1 MASVFNTPVLTPLLR
16 AVATLG
22 LRLSGW
28 KLDLAQMPHPPFVF
42 IGAPHTS
49 NWDFVLML
57 CAVLHLRLNTRW
69 LGKDSLFRP
78 PFGGLMSWL
87 GGIPVDRSRSNN
99 VVQQT
104 ARRFQHDPD
113 LAICIPPE
121 GTRKKVAN
129 WKTGFYFIAL
139 EAGVPIAMTVIDAEN
154 RQIRFLG
161 TYYPTG
167 DAEREIREIQR
178 NYRGYRGLIPE
189 NAFEVLE

>member
-1 MASVFNTPVLTPLLR
+1 MASVFTTPVLTPLLR
-16 AVATLG
+16 GVASLG
-22 LRLSGW
+22 LQLTGW
-28 KLDLAQMPHPPFVF
+28 KLDLSQMPKAPFVF

-78 PFGGLMSWL
+78 PFRGLMLWL
-87 GGIPVDRSRSNN
+87 GGIPVDRSRPNN
-99 VVQQT
+99 VVRRT
-104 ARRFQHDPD
+104 AELFREYPD

-121 GTRKKVAN
+121 GTRRKVSN

-139 EAGVPIAMTVIDAEN
+139 EAKVPVAMTVIDAEN
-154 RQIRFLG
+154 RCVRFLG
-161 TYYPTG
+161 LYHPTG
-167 DAEREIREIQR
+167 NADREIIEIQR
-178 NYRGYRGLIPE
+178 HYRGYKGLIPE

>member
-1 MASVFNTPVLTPLLR
+1 MATVFTTPVLTPLLR
-16 AVATLG
+16 TLAKVG
-22 LRLSGW
+22 LKLTGW
-28 KLDLAQMPHPPFVF
+28 KLDLSQMPPAPFVF

-69 LGKDSLFRP
+69 LGKDTLFKP
-78 PFGGLMSWL
+78 PFRGLMIWL

-99 VVQQT
+99 VVRET
-104 ARRFQHDPD
+104 ARLFREQPD

-121 GTRKKVAN
+121 GTRRKVAN

-139 EAGVPIAMTVIDAEN
+139 QAEVPIAMTVIDAES
-154 RQIRFLG
+154 RQVRFLG
-161 TYYPTG
+161 LYQPRG
-167 DAEREIREIQR
+167 EAEREILEIQR
-178 NYRGYRGLIPE
+178 HYRGYRGLIPE